1 MIEVA
6 RTNLAK
12 LGLGLDPA
20 LNISALP
27 IALRQMVEI
36 TRALSLDASVLILD
50 EPTSSLTETESAIL
64 LKMMK
69 TLREQ
74 NIALIYISHRIEEVF
89 EIADRITVLRDG
101 KLIDT
106 RPISE
111 LSPGDV
117 VRMMVGRE
125 LSDMYVKKASPS
137 ENVLLE
143 VEGLT
148 GQGFGDV
155 SLALKAG
162 EVLGISGLVGAGR
175 TEFARALCGLDP
187 VISGDIIIGGE
198 KVRNWH
204 VRKAMAMGL
213 IYVPEDRKEH
223 GLFLDI
229 SVQENIVV
237 NILQRLSRWGFIIFR
252 ELRAAAVELIRR
264 LNVRPPDP
272 TKKIRNLSGGNQ
284 QKVVIAKCLS
294 LNPRI
299 LVLDEPTRGIDVGAK
314 AEIYALIDKLAAEG
328 VGIIIISSEL
338 PEVLGMSDRILVIRD
353 GAVVGEFDRE
363 HASQDNIM
371 QLAAGAVS

>member
-1 MIEVA
+1 MNQPIITLQGISKSFFDVHALDNINVSFFPGDIHAVVGENGAGKSTLMKILAGDYVRDAGQILFNGRPESLGSPKRAQQIGIGMIYQELTLLPDRSIAQNILLGREPKNRLGLVDRKAMIESA

-89 EIADRITVLRDG
+89 EIADRVTVLRDG

-125 LSDMYVKKASPS
+125 LSDMYVKK
-137 ENVLLE
+137 
-143 VEGLT
+143 
-148 GQGFGDV
+148 
-155 SLALKAG
+155 
-162 EVLGISGLVGAGR
+162 R
-175 TEFARALCGLDP
+175 
-187 VISGDIIIGGE
+187 
-198 KVRNWH
+198 VRRRMCCW
-204 VRKAMAMGL
+204 
-213 IYVPEDRKEH
+213 
-223 GLFLDI
+223 
-229 SVQENIVV
+229 
-237 NILQRLSRWGFIIFR
+237 RW
-252 ELRAAAVELIRR
+252 
-264 LNVRPPDP
+264 
-272 TKKIRNLSGGNQ
+272 
-284 QKVVIAKCLS
+284 
-294 LNPRI
+294 
-299 LVLDEPTRGIDVGAK
+299 RG
-314 AEIYALIDKLAAEG
+314 
-328 VGIIIISSEL
+328 
-338 PEVLGMSDRILVIRD
+338 
-353 GAVVGEFDRE
+353 
-363 HASQDNIM
+363 
-371 QLAAGAVS
+371 